1 MAKAIDHLARRRRI
15 VAESLKLFATHGFS
29 QVNFGMIAKS
39 SGVAR
44 TILYTYFKDKRAIF
58 NEAIEEVTGKIRA
71 TYDVAASTAATADAK
86 LRQICLTVFAVLFD
100 NRDFVC
106 VIADV
111 LANYRR
117 KGSVPVERVRA
128 HTEGLVRVFRRFLSE
143 GIAKGELRSELDPD
157 CLAEVLYSQFEAT
170 ALRMAVTGNAS
181 LASCIDG
188 MDTLLLALRPSSH

>member
-1 MAKAIDHLARRRRI
+1 MAKAIDHAARRRRI
-15 VAESLKLFATHGFS
+15 VAESVKLFATCGYS
-29 QVNFGMIAKS
+29 QVNFGMIAKA

-71 TYDVAASTAATADAK
+71 TYEVAAATAATADAK

-100 NRDFVC
+100 HRDFIC

-111 LANYRR
+111 LTNYRR

-128 HTEGLVRVFRRFLSE
+128 HTEGLVRVFRRFLAD
-143 GIAKGELRSELDPD
+143 GIAKGELRAGIDPERMAD
-157 CLAEVLYSQFEAT
+157 VLYSQFEAT

-181 LASCIDG
+181 ITACIDG
-188 MDTLLLALRPSSH
+188 MDTLLAALRPR